1 MMELDLA
8 RHHRMGSPIGLGGLN
23 VEASANGPKAIS
35 DDEAARA
42 VGGFVPLWPVL
53 VYYTVTDNGN

>member
-1 MMELDLA
+1 M
-8 RHHRMGSPIGLGGLN
+8 GLGGLN
-23 VEASANGPKAIS
+23 VETSANGPKAIS
-35 DDEAARA
+35 DDEAASA